1 MKGIVIA
8 PDMTIDVQDFTEPIH
23 KSVGAV
29 VGGIIEH
36 VRPKGL
42 KPPFCLICN
51 DNGLELGLPINPI
64 GIWLYGT
71 QKHGYPVVGNIVLMK
86 DGFVN
91 GEPDIIGLSD
101 EEECKLLLELSGQ
114 LVKRVSLD

>member
-8 PDMTIDVQDFTEPIH
+8 PDMTIDVQNFTEPIH

-29 VGGIIEH
+29 VGGYIEH
-36 VRPKGL
+36 LVPWGIKRPY
-42 KPPFCLICN
+42 CLICN
-51 DNGLELGLPINPI
+51 DDGLALGLPPNPV
-64 GIWLYGT
+64 GSCLYGR
-71 QKHGYPVVGNIVLMK
+71 PVVGTVVLMK

-101 EEECKLLLELSGQ
+101 EEESKLLFELYIQ
-114 LVKRVSLD
+114 LSKVERVSLD